1 MPKSPVDKPIAR
13 INPDHRV
20 EEALASL
27 EAALGGRSKIIA
39 TLMQLTPGEDET
51 NFMEMLADPR
61 NDTQNLAKVAAL
73 AGLSVGRVLQ
83 IFKEAKGAEAYVRSI
98 NRVYD
103 RLPEIAGDIAD
114 RSVPTLARCAPC
126 RGTGVIDS
134 TTGQAQVPGA
144 DPAKL
149 VDCWPCEGT
158 GKVTVLPD
166 LERQKLALQIG
177 GLVKKDGTV
186 IMGNVDARV
195 TNNAF
200 IRTTPDWRTATDR
213 LLFPGK
219 ARETAAT
226 VVDAEIVDAEVG
238 SAGEES

>member
-1 MPKSPVDKPIAR
+1 MAKDPLSKPISLAHL
-13 INPDHRV
+13 DQRV
-20 EEALASL
+20 EEALSSL
-27 EAALGGRSKIIA
+27 ERALGGRHSLISSLLQA
-39 TLMQLTPGEDET
+39 NLGDAEN

-61 NDTQNLAKVAAL
+61 NDAINLAKVAGL

-114 RSVPTLARCAPC
+114 RSVPTTTRCVPC
-126 RGTGVIDS
+126 RGTGVVDQ
-134 TTGQAQVPGA
+134 TTGAAQVPGA
-144 DPAKL
+144 DPANL
-149 VDCWPCEGT
+149 VACWPCEGL
-158 GKVTVLPD
+158 GTVVVHPD

-200 IRTTPDWRTATDR
+200 IRSTPDWRTATDR

-219 ARETAAT
+219 AREVAK
-226 VVDAEIVDAEVG
+226 VVDAGEDVVEAEPTGNG
-238 SAGEES
+238 S